1 MKNLFFFFFFFAFS
15 HLHAQIIFQEDFDG
29 VGGSTAGGAGT
40 YMFPSGWLLV
50 NVDNLTPASSVA
62 YVNEAWERREDFANN
77 VTDSCA
83 FSTSWYSPAG
93 TADDWMWTPPIGPL
107 PVNCRL
113 KWNGVAYD
121 VSYLDGYEVR
131 IMTVAPTGSTGVIGN
146 MVTNSTVLYSTTAE
160 SNSWTAHEVSLGS
173 YAGQTVYIG
182 FRNNSYDKFL
192 LLIDDIVVEAIV
204 NNDIA
209 ISATDAGPQ
218 YTMIPEML
226 ADTVC
231 IPGATIVNNGLM
243 TAHNVSLQVDI
254 TNDLGTI
261 VYADT
266 AVADSLTS
274 GSTVHLATDA
284 FINPAAGI
292 YNVHYKAVMD
302 ETDAQVSNDSIAK
315 YCVEITDSVYARD
328 NGIVSGSL
336 GIGAGNGGYIGQDFH
351 IPVTTAITSVRMD
364 FFRGYSGKQLGAA
377 IWNMNAGVPDSI
389 VATTDTLFYIDD
401 SARTYIVP
409 VHSPTGSIILTPGDY
424 AVTAIEFDST
434 LALINCPDI
443 FTAGHVWVNWPTI
456 PTGTW
461 TNIETFGA
469 NISHPFMLRLNV
481 GDICSS
487 FSGTAASTAATCA
500 TCADGTATAS
510 VAGGLAP
517 YTYAWSSGDTTAT
530 ATGLIT
536 GNYGVTVTDSL
547 GCTIELSTF
556 VSFTD
561 GVDESVVSIS
571 VYPNPSDGSF
581 TINAV
586 DLNAQQAVIR
596 ISDITGRVVYSGVMN
611 NDKFEVSGLSQG
623 VYNLVIE
630 VNGRTDVSKIVV
642 E

>member
-1 MKNLFFFFFFFAFS
+1 MKKLLFLLCFFAFS
-15 HLHAQIIFQEDFDG
+15 QIQAQIIFQEDFDG

-40 YMFPSGWLLV
+40 YMFPSGWLLA
-50 NVDNLTPASSVA
+50 NVDNLTPASAVA
-62 YVNEAWERREDFANN
+62 YVNEAWERREDFSFN
-77 VTDSCA
+77 VSDSCA

-93 TADDWMWTPPIGPL
+93 TADDWMWTPLIGPL
-107 PVNCRL
+107 PANCSL

-121 VSYLDGYEVR
+121 ASYLDGYEVR
-131 IMTVAPTGSTGVIGN
+131 IMTVAPTGTTGSIGN
-146 MVTNSTVLYSTTAE
+146 MVTNSTVLFSTTAE
-160 SNSWTAHEVSLGS
+160 TSTWTAHEVSLSS
-173 YAGQTVYIG
+173 YAGQSVYIG
-182 FRNNSYDKFL
+182 FRNNSNDKFL

-209 ISATDAGPQ
+209 ISATDAVPQ

-254 TNDLGTI
+254 TNDLGSV

-266 AVADSLTS
+266 AHADSLTS
-274 GSTVHLATDA
+274 GSSVHLATDA
-284 FINPAAGI
+284 FINPTAGI
-292 YNVHYKAVMD
+292 YNMHYKAVMD
-302 ETDAQVSNDSIAK
+302 ETDAEVSNDSIAK

-351 IPVTTAITSVRMD
+351 IPVTTAISSVRMD

-377 IWNMNAGVPDSI
+377 IWNMTAGVPDSI

-409 VHSPTGSIILTPGDY
+409 AHSPTGSIILPPGDY

-434 LALINCPDI
+434 LALINCPGI

-461 TNIETFGA
+461 TNVETFGA
-469 NISHPFMLRLNV
+469 SFSHPFMLRLNV

-500 TCADGTATAS
+500 TCTDGTATAS
-510 VAGGLAP
+510 VTGGLAP

-530 ATGLIT
+530 ATGLLS
-536 GNYGVTVTDSL
+536 GNYTVTVTDANNCS
-547 GCTIELSTF
+547 IELTTD

-561 GVDESVVSIS
+561 GIAETDLSFSF
-571 VYPNPSDGSF
+571 YPNPSNGNFAIHSD
-581 TINAV
+581 
-586 DLNAQQAVIR
+586 DLNGQTALIR
-596 ISDITGRVVYSGVMN
+596 ITDITGRVVYSGVMN